1 MTVLVVMGV
10 SGAGKTTVARML
22 AVRLGWVFADADDF
36 HPQATIDKM
45 ARGEQL
51 TDEDRRPW
59 LAAIATWIDGRTVA
73 GSSAVIACPA
83 FKRSYR
89 DVLRTPGVVFVHL
102 TGDRELIAGR
112 IAARHGHFRPAE
124 LLDSQLA
131 ALEPP
136 GADERAV
143 TVDVSPGPSLIV
155 DEILALLAG

>member
-22 AVRLGWVFADADDF
+22 AARLDWAFAEADDF
-36 HPQATIDKM
+36 HPQTTIDKM
-45 ARGEQL
+45 ARGRRL

-59 LAAIATWIDGRTVA
+59 LAAVGAWIDGQIRA

-89 DVLRTPGVVFVHL
+89 DALRRPDVVFVHL
-102 TGDRELIAGR
+102 TGDRELLRQRIAG
-112 IAARHGHFRPAE
+112 RHGHFLPAQ

-131 ALEPP
+131 DLEPP
-136 GADERAV
+136 GDDERAV
-143 TVDVSPGPSLIV
+143 TVDVSAGPSLIV
-155 DEILALLAG
+155 DEVLRLLAG